1 MKTALFMGAL
11 GVGICPCM
19 LGQFALSSA
28 DMPQPGNT
36 YPVENGLLTF
46 QDYSLSGEGV
56 TWDMSDIQAVG
67 EAPVSPVDM
76 SEASIT
82 AGIAFNNPFNAAY
95 QCDYFLP
102 TEFPA
107 LPDGVGMN
115 IPIEGF
121 NSFYQTSSGYFAI
134 AGIGLSSAGFDLPV
148 QYEDIDEW
156 FPLPFAFGET
166 FNSTASFSLNL
177 DGLFGYSLEQT
188 RAVEVD
194 AWGTLILPDGPHEV
208 LRIRSELDATDVF
221 VIPQLS
227 EDSIPV
233 DREQVIYSWYGQGT
247 GVPLL
252 EVTEILGAPA
262 IVTFQNF
269 TTEPNIVSENIQN
282 PAWKTWPNPAAPMTT
297 LNWDAEPNDWKLYN
311 ASGQL
316 LNSGRGNSLITP
328 SVSGMY
334 WLQVGSEAARSFW
347 VQNLP

>member
-1 MKTALFMGAL
+1 MKFAPIL
-11 GVGICPCM
+11 GVLVLGISPCLM
-19 LGQFALSSA
+19 AQFVLSSA
-28 DMPQPGNT
+28 DMPQPGST

-46 QDYSLSGEGV
+46 QDYSFAGENV
-56 TWDMSDIQAVG
+56 IWDLSDIQAVG

-82 AGIAFNNPFNAAY
+82 AGIAFNNPFNSAY

-102 TEFPA
+102 TNLPD
-107 LPDGVGMN
+107 LPDGAGLD
-115 IPIEGF
+115 IPIDGF
-121 NSFYQTSSGYFAI
+121 NSFYQTSSDHFAI

-177 DGLFGYSLEQT
+177 DGLFGYSLDQT
-188 RAVEVD
+188 RDAEVD
-194 AWGTLILPDGPHEV
+194 GWGTLILPDGSHEV
-208 LRIRSELDATDVF
+208 LRIRTELNATDVF

-227 EDSIPV
+227 EDPITV
-233 DREQVIYSWYGQGT
+233 NREQVIYSWYGQGT

-262 IVTFQNF
+262 IVTYQNF
-269 TTEPNIVSENIQN
+269 TTEPNWISENLRN
-282 PAWKTWPNPAAPMTT
+282 PVWKTWPNPAAPMTP
-297 LNWDAEPNDWKLYN
+297 LQWDAKPNDWKLYN
-311 ASGQL
+311 ANGQL
-316 LNSGRGNSLITP
+316 LNSGRGNSLIAP

-334 WLQVGSEAARSFW
+334 WLQVGSEGARSFW